1 MDITADS
8 TRFPMWPTLMTL
20 GNAVCG
26 LGAIGLAA
34 RALGEESFE
43 LSLYNAGL
51 LIFLGML
58 FDALDGRVAVWTN
71 QTSEFGKQLDSL
83 CDAITFGVAPAF
95 MMLVFAKQL
104 PLVDTRFFHGIAGL
118 YALCA
123 ILRLARYNAE
133 VVSESADK
141 MIFQGLP
148 TPAAA
153 STIAAFAIALPKL
166 SELSSQDGVGQVATA
181 VTSGMFVAVPCLTLV
196 LSYLMV
202 SHVIYP
208 HLTRHLARL
217 SHTRNFYRLVQLT
230 FAVVIILTLHELAL
244 PILCTYYVVGSPML
258 ALTRRAARRVRSRQQ
273 RTVRLSTRSD
283 DTTGS
288 SNGKDANSESNQ
300 PGAI

>member
-1 MDITADS
+1 M
-8 TRFPMWPTLMTL
+8 
-20 GNAVCG
+20 
-26 LGAIGLAA
+26 IGS
-34 RALGEESFE
+34 G
-43 LSLYNAGL
+43 
-51 LIFLGML
+51 
-58 FDALDGRVAVWTN
+58 
-71 QTSEFGKQLDSL
+71 Q
-83 CDAITFGVAPAF
+83 
-95 MMLVFAKQL
+95 
-104 PLVDTRFFHGIAGL
+104 
-118 YALCA
+118 
-123 ILRLARYNAE
+123 
-133 VVSESADK
+133 
-141 MIFQGLP
+141 
-148 TPAAA
+148 AAA

>member
-1 MDITADS
+1 MGISEDS
-8 TRFPMWPTLMTL
+8 ARFPMWPTMMTL

-43 LSLYNAGL
+43 ISLYNAGL

-58 FDALDGRVAVWTN
+58 FDALDGRVAVWTK

-95 MMLVFAKQL
+95 MMLVFAKQ
-104 PLVDTRFFHGIAGL
+104 VSFIDTRFFHGIAGL

-123 ILRLARYNAE
+123 VLRLARYNAE
-133 VVSESADK
+133 VVTETADK
-141 MIFQGLP
+141 MIFEGLP

-166 SELSSQDGVGQVATA
+166 SELSAQPDVGQFASAVAA
-181 VTSGMFVAVPCLTLV
+181 GVLVAVPCLTLV

-217 SHTRNFYRLVQLT
+217 SQTRNFYRLVQLT
-230 FAVVIILTLHELAL
+230 FAIVIILTLHELAL

-258 ALTRRAARRVRSRQQ
+258 ALTKRAARRVRSRQQ
-273 RTVRLSTRSD
+273 RAVRLRQRAENEA
-283 DTTGS
+283 GS
-288 SNGKDANSESNQ
+288 KNGKDASSQPNQ